1 MDYLINVL
9 DVLDYYYIPF
19 VLLENSILL
28 RNFPCAATCGVFP
41 RWLGRCAHKE
51 MLLPAP
57 RRSVGV
63 IGTGPPAFK
72 IPDGSFREMDLT
84 PEQIGGNVPLETA
97 GRR

>member
-1 MDYLINVL
+1 
-9 DVLDYYYIPF
+9 
-19 VLLENSILL
+19 
-28 RNFPCAATCGVFP
+28 
-41 RWLGRCAHKE
+41 

-63 IGTGPPAFK
+63 IGTGPAAFK

-84 PEQIGGNVPLETA
+84 PETIGGNVPLETA